1 VIALAIAAHG
11 VGHSVG
17 FGVAAPLWFAAAWL
31 LPGAGFVI
39 AAWAVWTHRTWWEP
53 VVFGSALASLALEAV
68 AGVSLQPGPYASAAV
83 FNALAIILLL
93 VPRMR
98 HFANLIGIVIAALV
112 VAALTSTSVPLLGS
126 QRAIFVAAVLLG
138 VSMCSL
144 GGVGRAPMM
153 ATERSSG

>member
-1 VIALAIAAHG
+1 MQNSVRIVIALAIAAHG

-39 AAWAVWTHRTWWEP
+39 GAWAFWTHRTWWAS
-53 VVFGSALASLALEAV
+53 VVFGSALASLALEAI

-93 VPRMR
+93 LPRTRRQLAHM
-98 HFANLIGIVIAALV
+98 
-112 VAALTSTSVPLLGS
+112 
-126 QRAIFVAAVLLG
+126 
-138 VSMCSL
+138 
-144 GGVGRAPMM
+144 
-153 ATERSSG
+153 

>member
-1 VIALAIAAHG
+1 MQNSVRIVIALAIAAHG

-39 AAWAVWTHRTWWEP
+39 GAWAFWTHRTWWAS
-53 VVFGSALASLALEAV
+53 VVFGSALASLALEAI

-93 VPRMR
+93 LPQTRRQLAHM
-98 HFANLIGIVIAALV
+98 
-112 VAALTSTSVPLLGS
+112 
-126 QRAIFVAAVLLG
+126 
-138 VSMCSL
+138 
-144 GGVGRAPMM
+144 
-153 ATERSSG
+153 